1 VISEDIEVARSLAQY
16 AVQAPDY
23 YASQSETRVLA
34 RAVLTLM
41 NQLDVY
47 EARAVC
53 AEHGLTPEEHRIGPN
68 TFGGCSG

>member
-1 VISEDIEVARSLAQY
+1 VISEDIEAARSLAQY

-34 RAVLTLM
+34 RAVLALM

-47 EARAVC
+47 EERAVC
-53 AEHGLTPEEHRIGPN
+53 AEGRYDNP
-68 TFGGCSG
+68 SGDLYSAGH